1 MGVRRRASL
10 LAVLAQ
16 TTPAQARLRRHSS
29 IPYPLPPLFFILQ
42 DRVTMQRTVAS
53 SLSALPRL
61 AARRAFSSTPSALDR
76 ANAQAKVDTATQS
89 EPRSFPCVET
99 P

>member
-10 LAVLAQ
+10 LALLAQ
-16 TTPAQARLRRHSS
+16 TSAQARLRRHSS
-29 IPYPLPPLFFILQ
+29 IPYPLPPLFLILQ

-89 EPRSFPCVET
+89 EPPSYPRVEI